1 VAIDAL
7 NKSSTKYFSKQKQS
21 SYVLQR
27 VPFSG
32 IGGWISGVGFQRGEN
47 GESNA
52 KFAREPWRNPRSRS
66 RAKNLSK

>member
-27 VPFSG
+27 VPFLG
-32 IGGWISGVGFQRGEN
+32 NWWMDIGCWFPEGRKTVKVMQSLHASLGETQGAEAEQRT
-47 GESNA
+47 
-52 KFAREPWRNPRSRS
+52 
-66 RAKNLSK
+66 